1 MVKKNNILRIVL
13 FGVFIV
19 ACSFLQILA
28 IYVDKKFGLPS
39 VALQISK
46 IALIAGLIIYAL
58 YFVNFKEKKYP
69 LDLKYQAYTFL
80 IIAVNLFLFMKKI
93 NYAGTPLSII
103 TSVFSLITSVVLE
116 ELLFRIIALSTFK
129 DAGNS
134 VSTIKIIII
143 SLLYAFYHF
152 AFIFGD
158 MGNWEYYLMKMI
170 YAFFFGFFLFVIYF
184 TTSDIKYSLSINAAI
199 KGIILVFTVF
209 STEIDVS
216 RVLIKDF
223 AFLVSLIMY
232 ASLGFL
238 IWKNN
243 KELK

>member
-46 IALIAGLIIYAL
+46 IVLIAGLIIYAL

-69 LDLKYQAYTFL
+69 LNLKYQANTIV
-80 IIAVNLFLFMKKI
+80 IIAVNLCLFMKKI

-116 ELLFRIIALSTFK
+116 
-129 DAGNS
+129 
-134 VSTIKIIII
+134 
-143 SLLYAFYHF
+143 
-152 AFIFGD
+152 
-158 MGNWEYYLMKMI
+158 
-170 YAFFFGFFLFVIYF
+170 
-184 TTSDIKYSLSINAAI
+184 
-199 KGIILVFTVF
+199 
-209 STEIDVS
+209 
-216 RVLIKDF
+216 
-223 AFLVSLIMY
+223 
-232 ASLGFL
+232 
-238 IWKNN
+238 
-243 KELK
+243 